1 MNQPGERLKAEIREI
16 CKVKYHLLALER
28 RAAVLIYLKL
38 HNHKENEAE
47 HVVLPENWSS
57 SVVPTSWAGKC
68 RGAGEPKPSAP
79 GRVDISSRLRG
90 IYVRISL
97 NRHWKKKPLVTLAQ
111 AYTTCVNT
119 RKQIILRPFRETDT
133 SVPLFQLLWN
143 LRERQP
149 VSTLFFP
156 SCIFFNWTAD
166 FLLKLYLS
174 VYCCTL
180 WTCISAPWGQETV
193 QPF

>member
-1 MNQPGERLKAEIREI
+1 MRQSTSFCLRTGANQWSLLLGRGEMRRGRGTKAISTRACGYI
-16 CKVKYHLLALER
+16 LEAPR
-28 RAAVLIYLKL
+28 DLCA
-38 HNHKENEAE
+38 HFF
-47 HVVLPENWSS
+47 
-57 SVVPTSWAGKC
+57 
-68 RGAGEPKPSAP
+68 KPS
-79 GRVDISSRLRG
+79 L
-90 IYVRISL
+90 
-97 NRHWKKKPLVTLAQ
+97 KKKPLVTLAQ

-119 RKQIILRPFRETDT
+119 RKHIILRPFREMDT

-156 SCIFFNWTAD
+156 SYIFFNWTAD

-180 WTCISAPWGQETV
+180 WTCISAPWGQKTV